1 MHKELRGQLRYEL
14 RVPVEIE
21 WESNAG
27 KQKVVGFTKD
37 ISSNG
42 VFVFCNPDIPLGTF
56 LHLTIL
62 LRTDGL
68 GPKITLDVTAK
79 VCRVVKSIADGELS
93 GFAVQNYRYRMN
105 S

>member
-1 MHKELRGQLRYEL
+1 MHKELREQLRYEL

-21 WESNAG
+21 WESNTG
-27 KQKVVGFTKD
+27 KQKAMGFTKD

-42 VFVFCNPDIPLGTF
+42 VFVFCKPDIPLGTD
-56 LHLTIL
+56 LHLAIL
-62 LRTDGL
+62 LRTDGV

-79 VCRVVKSIADGELS
+79 VCRVVKPIAKDELS
-93 GFAVQNYRYRMN
+93 GFAVQNYRFKMT